1 MEKQALWE
9 GHNWAGTQRHGEEV
23 QGRGS
28 SIWKHPR
35 QDADVLAAG
44 WAVGLVGSCSS
55 SDPKTH
61 ASPLTSFSSF
71 HSALFPACPNP
82 FPFSYS
88 FHLFLSPLLNFPP
101 TLSLT
106 PSPFPSLT
114 SCLSLTHSLSLH
126 LSTCPDI
133 MVWRSSCGKNSQPG
147 SIWVFFLLAQTR
159 ECRHKQ
165 NMPKGRGRR
174 EAYYGRTHSIFIFPP
189 LIDGWKKRSST
200 H

>member
-1 MEKQALWE
+1 MEA
-9 GHNWAGTQRHGEEV
+9 
-23 QGRGS
+23 
-28 SIWKHPR
+28 PR

-44 WAVGLVGSCSS
+44 WAVGLVRSCSS

-88 FHLFLSPLLNFPP
+88 FHLFLSPLLYFPP

-114 SCLSLTHSLSLH
+114 SCLSLTHSLSASLRVRTLWCGGAH
-126 LSTCPDI
+126 L
-133 MVWRSSCGKNSQPG
+133 
-147 SIWVFFLLAQTR
+147 
-159 ECRHKQ
+159 
-165 NMPKGRGRR
+165 
-174 EAYYGRTHSIFIFPP
+174 GRTANLAVSGSFSSGPIQ
-189 LIDGWKKRSST
+189 GVQTQAKYAQGQRKKRRILWKDTFHFRIPST
-200 H
+200 ESWLEKEIINPLNSRNSWGTDTK